1 MAVDFTRAF
10 GLTPP
15 FIGDLS
21 PLCLIDASDLAKPV
35 ARRCTAL
42 LRGIKPSFT
51 DRNRLSMRVIEPNWT
66 SIYVRSSCVVRPAT
80 LIHHREP
87 GKLLATRDYYRIN
100 DTMTQLDDVPAEF
113 RRLGIE
119 SYALTRHL
127 HLWLHGGFVIHL
139 M

>member
-1 MAVDFTRAF
+1 MAVDFTRVF

-66 SIYVRSSCVVRPAT
+66 SIYVRSSCVVRPADFDPP
-80 LIHHREP
+80 P
-87 GKLLATRDYYRIN
+87 GTRRITCDARLLQN
-100 DTMTQLDDVPAEF
+100 
-113 RRLGIE
+113 
-119 SYALTRHL
+119 
-127 HLWLHGGFVIHL
+127 
-139 M
+139 